1 MQGKRKKMEICNV
14 FDFVFAIPFEE
25 QDEILAIC

>member
-1 MQGKRKKMEICNV
+1 MEICNV